1 MSEGMVFL
9 YSLFRFA
16 NGSVN
21 IYAKDEA
28 TKCFGET
35 ELKDME
41 VEEETESC
49 EDEVL
54 RSVSKGKL
62 KLRAVK

>member
-1 MSEGMVFL
+1 MSEGMIFL

-16 NGSVN
+16 SVN
-21 IYAKDEA
+21 MDMRDEA
-28 TKCFGET
+28 TRCFGET

-49 EDEVL
+49 EDEVI

-62 KLRAVK
+62 KLRAAE

>member
-1 MSEGMVFL
+1 MSEGMIFL

-16 NGSVN
+16 SGSVN
-21 IYAKDEA
+21 MHAKDEA
-28 TKCFGET
+28 TRCFGET

-49 EDEVL
+49 EDQVL

-62 KLRAVK
+62 KLRAAE

>member
-1 MSEGMVFL
+1 MSEGMIFL
-9 YSLFRFA
+9 YSLFKFA
-16 NGSVN
+16 SGSVKT
-21 IYAKDEA
+21 YVKDEA
-28 TKCFGET
+28 TRCFGET

-41 VEEETESC
+41 VEEETDSC

-62 KLRAVK
+62 KLRAAK